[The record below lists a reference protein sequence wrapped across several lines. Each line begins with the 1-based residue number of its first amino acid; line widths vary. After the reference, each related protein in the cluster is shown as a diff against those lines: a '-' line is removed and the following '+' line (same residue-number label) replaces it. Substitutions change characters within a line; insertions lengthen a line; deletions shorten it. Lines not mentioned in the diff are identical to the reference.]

1 MEPKKLI
8 LQFEDVDKRL
18 GKKQVLSQVKLEVY
32 TGEVVGIIGANGSGK
47 TTLLRL
53 VTGLIYPD
61 RGSVRVNGKRIQP
74 GLVGEL
80 PERIGALIESPAF
93 LPNFS
98 GLQNLKM
105 LAEIRGTI
113 GMEEIQNT
121 IRKVGLDPTMKKPV
135 KTYSLGMR
143 QRLGIAQAI
152 MEEPDILLLD
162 EPTNGLD
169 VDGVEMFSH
178 IIEELTAKG
187 TAVLMVSHQ
196 KEEIDRFCDRV
207 FQINQG
213 KLTLLRSKKERKWQV
228 VVSSLEE
235 LERVYQLV
243 SSFTMTERVNG
254 DPTGICSGEWETAE
268 ELYTFLE
275 RHQIQVRKVRE
286 TS

>member
-1 MEPKKLI
+1 MEQKKLI

-18 GKKQVLSQVKLEVY
+18 GKKQVLSQINLEVY
-32 TGEVVGIIGANGSGK
+32 TGEVIGIVGSNGSGK

-53 VTGLIYPD
+53 VTGLMYPD

-80 PERIGALIESPAF
+80 PERIGALIENPAF

-105 LAEIRGTI
+105 LAEIRGKI
-113 GMEEIQNT
+113 DT

-135 KTYSLGMR
+135 RTYSLGMR

-178 IIEELTAKG
+178 IIEELTARG
-187 TAVLMVSHQ
+187 TAILMVSHQ

-228 VVSSLEE
+228 IVSSLEE
-235 LERVYQLV
+235 FERVYHLIP
-243 SSFTMTERVNG
+243 SFTMTERVNG
-254 DPTGICSGEWETAE
+254 YPTGICSGEWETAK
-268 ELYTFLE
+268 ELYAFLQ
-275 RHQIQVRKVRE
+275 RHRIQVREVRE
-286 TS
+286 AS